1 MTCFVCG
8 NYAIFPK
15 LVSWNYEF
23 SYHGIKQLI
32 RQYEREEV
40 LVDFM
45 RNWTPGSDMEIKYFY
60 YNLVD
65 GELEI
70 HRNEEYDDYFKS
82 LCI

>member
-1 MTCFVCG
+1 
-8 NYAIFPK
+8 
-15 LVSWNYEF
+15 
-23 SYHGIKQLI
+23 
-32 RQYEREEV
+32 
-40 LVDFM
+40 M